1 MPIPPAQRYLLALP
15 RHADAPP
22 RTTYVVGAATLERM
36 FTAEERESLGQ
47 GLPVRGYA
55 SIWVDLVA
63 YFDAT
68 CADPLKAAGEW
79 AIA

>member
-1 MPIPPAQRYLLALP
+1 MPIPPAHRHLLALP
-15 RHADAPP
+15 RHADGPP
-22 RTTYVVGAATLERM
+22 RATYVLDAATLERI

-47 GLPVRGYA
+47 GLPVRGEH

-79 AIA
+79 VIA